1 MSKIGTTDIKGIM
14 LGSTEI
20 SKAYLGSDIVYQNAV
35 PAPEGYEWCEYIQN
49 TSSAYINTGCYADG
63 TTKVEMVVENVTNSA
78 YKGII
83 GTSRSGTPKWGLD
96 QHASASTAAMFWYGN
111 ASYKNIGTIAI
122 GSKTTILIDGATIKR
137 NSATYTSSGTWSG
150 GALSNPICMF
160 REYSGAT
167 GCALMK
173 LYSLKITIGGVLLR
187 DYVPIKRLE
196 DNKYGL
202 WDKVNQNFV
211 TSASSSAFTGG

>member
-20 SKAYLGSDIVYQNAV
+20 VKAYLGSDVVYQNAV
-35 PAPEGYEWCEYIQN
+35 PAPEGYEWCEYIEN

-83 GTSRSGTPKWGLD
+83 GTSRSGTPK
-96 QHASASTAAMFWYGN
+96 
-111 ASYKNIGTIAI
+111 
-122 GSKTTILIDGATIKR
+122 TTILIDGATLKR
-137 NSATYTSSGTWSG
+137 NGTTYTSSGTWSG

-211 TSASSSAFTGG
+211 SSASSSAFTGG